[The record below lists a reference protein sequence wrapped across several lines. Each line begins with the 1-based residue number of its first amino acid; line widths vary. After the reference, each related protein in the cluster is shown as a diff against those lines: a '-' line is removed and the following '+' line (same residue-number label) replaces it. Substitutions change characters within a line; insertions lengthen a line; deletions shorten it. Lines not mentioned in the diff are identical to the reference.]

1 MPSPADSFHRSTEY
15 WSGTPNAASGPV
27 TGVTKPS
34 LTSLPVSAA
43 AETVV
48 DEAAA
53 VEPVVT
59 GALEVVG
66 AAVVDV
72 VCSAVPHAVSTPP
85 RPAPRPTVAVTKPA
99 ACRNS
104 RRLRVSSSLIRS
116 WLLMM
121 I

>member
-1 MPSPADSFHRSTEY
+1 MTSGVRLACSRPQVATTGGAD
-15 WSGTPNAASGPV
+15 GAGGAAE
-27 TGVTKPS
+27 
-34 LTSLPVSAA
+34 AA
-43 AETVV
+43 AGGGGASEG
-48 DEAAA
+48 AAA